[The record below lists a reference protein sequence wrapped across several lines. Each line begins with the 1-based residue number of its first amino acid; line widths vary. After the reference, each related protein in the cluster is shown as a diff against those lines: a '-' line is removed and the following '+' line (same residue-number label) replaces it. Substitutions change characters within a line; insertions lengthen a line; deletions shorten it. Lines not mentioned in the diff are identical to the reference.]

1 MYLSSLIILVLSVA
15 FFCESVIGFGG
26 LLIALSVLSFFVEIK
41 ILTPTII
48 YVGFIASIIVL
59 CTDRKTI
66 NWSLIVK
73 NIIPISFTGTILG
86 VMLFNYA
93 SEVILLKVFAI
104 FLIIVTVKSLIFSK
118 LKLIKIFRTP
128 LLFLGGVAHGLFSI
142 GGPFTIL
149 AVKDEF
155 KSKNSLR
162 STMAVYFAFFN
173 FIRFLQLTYLKKY
186 EISEYFAMWWLIFP
200 IFLAVLL
207 GYRIHL
213 KLPEDLF
220 KKIINLLL
228 LLAGLIYIIK

>member
-1 MYLSSLIILVLSVA
+1 MVLGV
-15 FFCESVIGFGG
+15 V
-26 LLIALSVLSFFVEIK
+26 IALSVLSFFVEIK

-118 LKLIKIFRTP
+118 LKLIKIFRMP

-149 AVKDEF
+149 TVKDEF

-173 FIRFLQLTYLKKY
+173 FIRFLHINTK
-186 EISEYFAMWWLIFP
+186 S
-200 IFLAVLL
+200 
-207 GYRIHL
+207 HL
-213 KLPEDLF
+213 
-220 KKIINLLL
+220 
-228 LLAGLIYIIK
+228 